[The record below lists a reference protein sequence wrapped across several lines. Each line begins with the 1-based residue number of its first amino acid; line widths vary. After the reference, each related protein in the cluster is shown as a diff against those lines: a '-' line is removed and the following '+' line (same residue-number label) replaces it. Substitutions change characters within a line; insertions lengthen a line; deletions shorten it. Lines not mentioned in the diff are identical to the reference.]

1 MKKTKRL
8 AKKVG
13 EAGATRKS
21 KTRLFFL
28 NLGKVF
34 IDMAKLCFASLVL
47 GIIIRGEIPQ
57 ETLLMIGIIATAAG
71 ALFGII
77 MVTIF
82 EEK

>member
-1 MKKTKRL
+1 M
-8 AKKVG
+8 
-13 EAGATRKS
+13 
-21 KTRLFFL
+21 
-28 NLGKVF
+28 

>member
-1 MKKTKRL
+1 MKETKKL
-8 AKKVG
+8 TNK
-13 EAGATRKS
+13 AGAAGKS

-57 ETLLMIGIIATAAG
+57 ETLLMMGIIATAAG

-77 MVTIF
+77 MVTLC